1 MKFIW
6 AAILIAIVF
15 VVLAWQQG
23 ALEPIINNLNTGK
36 TGATI
41 RAF

>member
-6 AAILIAIVF
+6 AAILIALAF
-15 VVLAWQQG
+15 LALAWQQG
-23 ALEPIINNLNTGK
+23 ALDPIINNLDTGK

>member
-1 MKFIW
+1 MKFLF
-6 AAILIAIVF
+6 ACLLVGLALLA
-15 VVLAWQQG
+15 LAWQQG
-23 ALEPIINNLNTGK
+23 ALDFILNGLDTGK